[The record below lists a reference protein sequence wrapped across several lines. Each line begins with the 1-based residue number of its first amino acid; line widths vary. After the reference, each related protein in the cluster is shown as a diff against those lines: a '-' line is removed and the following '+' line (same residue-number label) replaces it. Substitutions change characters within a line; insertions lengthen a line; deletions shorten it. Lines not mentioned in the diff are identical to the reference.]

1 MDANDQRDSLH
12 RHIVTSESCFNDSTI
27 KRFNVAKP
35 FWRNVVLI
43 ALAHVA
49 LIAGL
54 IRWSVAA
61 RASPSPESIVWLDGA
76 VDLSAGEPEKQESP
90 APKQAPSTTDS
101 SGRVQDES
109 ADEKSVVTT
118 AKSEIELPSA
128 TPKPTATAT
137 PAKPS
142 VTPALKAKTTPK
154 PTLKKTLVAK
164 ASPKP
169 VAKPKSSPAKANAKS
184 EKKDKIVLAKKESA
198 SQKGSGE
205 SGSTGKT
212 GSAGGLPAVASAK
225 AGSSASEFGW
235 YGNMLHDRFYSA
247 WIQPTTNVPPAA
259 KISTLVNV
267 RIEKDGRVSKFE
279 IAKASGNATVN
290 ESVVAVAKQVI
301 QVDPP
306 PTGLIKGDHYDVKIN
321 FELNTEEKPE
331 N

>member
-1 MDANDQRDSLH
+1 MAKAPPSQRYGTPGG
-12 RHIVTSESCFNDSTI
+12 R
-27 KRFNVAKP
+27 

-61 RASPSPESIVWLDGA
+61 RTSSNPESIVWLGGA
-76 VDLSAGEPEKQESP
+76 GDISADESEKQESP
-90 APKQAPSTTDS
+90 TPRQPSTETES
-101 SGRVQDES
+101 SGSEQDEA
-109 ADEKSVVTT
+109 ADEKPAVTT
-118 AKSEIELPSA
+118 AKNEIELASA
-128 TPKPTATAT
+128 TPKPTPTAPPKT
-137 PAKPS
+137 KP
-142 VTPALKAKTTPK
+142 TPK
-154 PTLKKTLVAK
+154 PIPKPTPKKTLMAK

-169 VAKPKSSPAKANAKS
+169 AAKPKSSPAKAKS
-184 EKKDKIVLAKKESA
+184 EKKDKITLAKKDSA
-198 SQKGSGE
+198 SE
-205 SGSTGKT
+205 SGTGQTGSTAKAS
-212 GSAGGLPAVASAK
+212 SAGGLPAVASAK
-225 AGSSASEFGW
+225 AGGSNASEFGW
-235 YGNMLHDRFYSA
+235 YGDMLHDRFYSA
-247 WIQPTTNVPPAA
+247 WIQPTTNVPSGA

-279 IAKASGNATVN
+279 IAKPSGNATVN
-290 ESVVAVAKQVI
+290 ESVAAVAKQVS

>member
-1 MDANDQRDSLH
+1 MAKGPPSQRYG
-12 RHIVTSESCFNDSTI
+12 TPGG
-27 KRFNVAKP
+27 RF
-35 FWRNVVLI
+35 WGNVVLI

-61 RASPSPESIVWLDGA
+61 RAPSNPESIVWLGGA
-76 VDLSAGEPEKQESP
+76 GDLSADESEKHESP
-90 APKQAPSTTDS
+90 SPQQPHTDS
-101 SGRVQDES
+101 EFSRSEQDEP
-109 ADEKSVVTT
+109 AQEKPVVTT
-118 AKSEIELPSA
+118 AKSEIELASA
-128 TPKPTATAT
+128 TPKPTATAP

-142 VTPALKAKTTPK
+142 ATPAVRAKITPKPIPKTTPK
-154 PTLKKTLVAK
+154 KTLLAK

-169 VAKPKSSPAKANAKS
+169 ATKPKPSPAKANAKS
-184 EKKDKIVLAKKESA
+184 EKKDKITLVKKDSA
-198 SQKGSGE
+198 SQGGNVQ
-205 SGSTGKT
+205 SGSTGKAA
-212 GSAGGLPAVASAK
+212 SADGLPAVASAK
-225 AGSSASEFGW
+225 AGGSSASEFGW

-247 WIQPTTNVPPAA
+247 WIQPTTNVPSGA

-279 IAKASGNATVN
+279 IANPSENATVN
-290 ESVVAVAKQVI
+290 ESVAAVAKQVN

-321 FELNTEEKPE
+321 FELNTEQKTA

>member
-1 MDANDQRDSLH
+1 MAKGPPSQRYGTPSG
-12 RHIVTSESCFNDSTI
+12 R
-27 KRFNVAKP
+27 

-61 RASPSPESIVWLDGA
+61 RPSSNPESIVWLGGA
-76 VDLSAGEPEKQESP
+76 GDLSADESEKQESP
-90 APKQAPSTTDS
+90 SPKQPPTDS
-101 SGRVQDES
+101 ESSESERDEA
-109 ADEKSVVTT
+109 ADERPVVTT
-118 AKSEIELPSA
+118 AKSEIELTSA

-142 VTPALKAKTTPK
+142 ATPALRAKTTPK
-154 PTLKKTLVAK
+154 PIPKPTPKKALVAK

-169 VAKPKSSPAKANAKS
+169 ATKPKPSPAKANTKS
-184 EKKDKIVLAKKESA
+184 EKKDKITLA
-198 SQKGSGE
+198 QKDSTSRSGSVQ

-212 GSAGGLPAVASAK
+212 GSAGG
-225 AGSSASEFGW
+225 GGSASEFGW

-247 WIQPTTNVPPAA
+247 WIQPTTNVPSGT
-259 KISTLVNV
+259 KISALVNV

-279 IAKASGNATVN
+279 IAKPSENATVN
-290 ESVVAVAKQVI
+290 ESVTAVAKQVS

-321 FELNTEEKPE
+321 FELNTEDRTVQ
-331 N
+331 